1 MKRCSVRPYEGD
13 ENYIFI
19 SYCHKDKAKV
29 FPIIEQ
35 LAKDGFRVWYDEGIA
50 PGEDWPE
57 VIAAHLNACSS
68 CIAFISN
75 NSISSHNC
83 KKEINY
89 AVFLNKFFISVFLEP
104 VAMTLGMQMQLS
116 TNQSILKYTIDSEYE
131 FFTKLYDAKELS
143 GCIGASNPNIVVSKP
158 SEYSEEDIDIGKTR
172 DPFSNSWFMKKTETK
187 RIENET
193 ETSEAT
199 EIKEEIAQLLKLV
212 KENEETIL
220 QLSKKSESLIA
231 DIKNNKKCD
240 EEARITAEHKLKEA
254 ENEVE
259 SLSERLLIQKD
270 VVVQIKSSE
279 EERLKSVRERE
290 ITEKAEQDS
299 LSEKLESEKKEQQEL
314 VKRLKDAESKL
325 AAIQKQQNEQK
336 AESQSEEILKNTE
349 ESNLAVGTREQNS
362 MESTDFVLKRERTG
376 QVINIL
382 IGSHIIGRSI
392 AQAKYCIEDNKKIG
406 RTHATII
413 ATKNKVIIV
422 DNNSLN
428 KTCINGSVLEPNVK
442 YLLKDGDMVKIANEL
457 FYFSKSM

>member
-1 MKRCSVRPYEGD
+1 MLRHPS
-13 ENYIFI
+13 
-19 SYCHKDKAKV
+19 
-29 FPIIEQ
+29 FP
-35 LAKDGFRVWYDEGIA
+35 V
-50 PGEDWPE
+50 
-57 VIAAHLNACSS
+57 
-68 CIAFISN
+68 
-75 NSISSHNC
+75 
-83 KKEINY
+83 
-89 AVFLNKFFISVFLEP
+89 
-104 VAMTLGMQMQLS
+104 
-116 TNQSILKYTIDSEYE
+116 
-131 FFTKLYDAKELS
+131 
-143 GCIGASNPNIVVSKP
+143 
-158 SEYSEEDIDIGKTR
+158 
-172 DPFSNSWFMKKTETK
+172 
-187 RIENET
+187 
-193 ETSEAT
+193 
-199 EIKEEIAQLLKLV
+199 
-212 KENEETIL
+212 
-220 QLSKKSESLIA
+220 
-231 DIKNNKKCD
+231 
-240 EEARITAEHKLKEA
+240 
-254 ENEVE
+254 
-259 SLSERLLIQKD
+259 
-270 VVVQIKSSE
+270 KSSE